1 MVTNRLS
8 VNQKFVNWYDGQQV
22 TNVELTDEQN
32 RNINIDAANVANF
45 MGSGVLETNIIPNV
59 IVDTRHLNTT
69 QQALLSSN
77 AFDGQ
82 NVYVGTVNDVSD
94 TILGVTLAVTISGAN
109 LDGSA
114 FTKVCIIGD
123 TFGGEL
129 IHDDLVFHE
138 NGTKITRGRYKHIR
152 SVLFN
157 NLAGNAYG
165 SINYIGSGY
174 CSVRETESLEVSYD
188 TVIASQD
195 KQPNQFFKDFEP
207 GVHAWTVTQMLEDA
221 VGPDKS
227 VGDLNIGLASVSKR
241 EIAPNDVTTRV
252 GEKFQALGK
261 NIQKISILLS
271 VKEDLT
277 APPGDEFAWSGDI
290 VLELRKLQTDVSCPV
305 SPVPDTALD
314 FDPDPSLISYISLN
328 KDDLEKQGI
337 ELSGEAQIVEFTF
350 TDMTISNPISS
361 PIHEG
366 LYYVFTIGRSSDA
379 HTGTLQFEEVGDL
392 YDSGYMVIYDG
403 SQWVNITDSDMWF
416 VIEGDY
422 IKVADGISYEDGV
435 GVEVPRVYLDS
446 TNTEVPFVYGFIPFY
461 SAQYNYE
468 NYVLL
473 EKKNQYS
480 DQEQDQRTGNMVYSR
495 ATFAPEVS
503 LINSLSLNTLKTT
516 NPWPVLLGDFVD
528 GNPRGNPETIEGTTE
543 IIGLCYNN
551 ELNVLSPDAD
561 LRSFNLVG
569 SILKPNKTNVASYR
583 IIKSELIYDLYGD
596 VNGDG
601 VIDLADLA
609 LVNSWSPD
617 GYDIRKIEGSDPLIV
632 IQAKIATQEKI
643 AAGSVSIEEILRAD
657 VNGDGIVDAADAE
670 LIKQYINKEIFTF
683 PVGSSF
689 QRMNIVVENL
699 LNATTTSV
707 VIQNDPPINNSFV
720 AVPFIGV
727 DFSIEY
733 FANWIPDRLQVVDLR
748 RKLPTA
754 FTKEVT
760 TSLPKGRNDFYFP
773 GNILVGG
780 RVLNPDETVHT
791 LDFETVQVILDIP
804 IIDSYGNKVFL
815 DGYHGIDLFETFV
828 AESSS
833 GKTAYGFDAM
843 KYSDGTYVQMEDFVG
858 NKVRIVPSI
867 QSVSSEFEMAFGAS
881 YKDIIGLYYDPS
893 TSLVTFYID
902 NVYDDHYG
910 NLLPPLS
917 TKILVEVMLKKAGF
931 INSTQTITQGQMRT
945 LLGQ

>member
-8 VNQKFVNWYDGQQV
+8 VNQKFVKWYDGQQV

-45 MGSGVLETNIIPNV
+45 MGSGVLESNIIPNV
-59 IVDTRHLNTT
+59 ILDTRHLNTT
-69 QQALLSSN
+69 QQSLLSSN

-94 TILGVTLAVTISGAN
+94 TILGVTLAVTLSGAN

-138 NGTKITRGRYKHIR
+138 NGTKITRGRYKSIR
-152 SVLFN
+152 AILFN

-165 SINYIGSGY
+165 SNDYIGTGY
-174 CSVRETESLEVSYD
+174 CLVRETESLEVSYD

-207 GVHAWTVTQMLEDA
+207 GVHAWTITQMLEDA
-221 VGPDKS
+221 IGPDKS
-227 VGDLNIGLASVSKR
+227 VGDLNIGLESVSKR

-252 GEKFQALGK
+252 GEKFKALGK

-290 VLELRKLQTDVSCPV
+290 VLELRKLQTDVTCPV

-314 FDPDPSLISYISLN
+314 FDPDPALVSYISLN
-328 KDDLEKQGI
+328 KDDLEKQGV
-337 ELSGEAQIVEFTF
+337 ELSGDAQVVEFTF

-361 PIHEG
+361 PIQEG

-379 HTGTLQFEEVGDL
+379 HTGTLLFEEVGDL

-403 SQWVNITDSDMWF
+403 SQWINVTDSDMWF

-422 IKVADGISYEDGV
+422 IKVSDGISYEDGI

-446 TNTEVPFVYGFIPFY
+446 TNTEVPFVYGLVPFY
-461 SAQYNYE
+461 SAQYDYE

-473 EKKNQYS
+473 ERKNQYS

-495 ATFAPEVS
+495 VTYAPEIS
-503 LINSLSLNTLKTT
+503 MINSSSLSTLKTT

-528 GNPRGNPETIEGTTE
+528 GNPRGNPATIEGTTGT
-543 IIGLCYNN
+543 IGLCYNN

-561 LRSFNLVG
+561 LRSFNLAG

-596 VNGDG
+596 VSGDG
-601 VIDLADLA
+601 VIDLDDLA
-609 LVNSWSPD
+609 LVNSWLPD
-617 GYDIRKIEGSDPLIV
+617 GYDLSDTV
-632 IQAKIATQEKI
+632 TQTKIADGDIDVKR
-643 AAGSVSIEEILRAD
+643 ILRAD
-657 VNGDGIVDAADAE
+657 VNGDGIVDAADLA
-670 LIKQYINKEIFTF
+670 LIEQYINKEISTF
-683 PVGSSF
+683 PAGSSF
-689 QRMNIVVENL
+689 QRMHIVVENL

-707 VIQNDPPINNSFV
+707 AIQDVDASFV
-720 AVPFIGV
+720 AVPFVDV

-748 RKLPTA
+748 RKLPTT

-804 IIDSYGNKVFL
+804 ILDSLGNKVFL

-833 GKTAYGFDAM
+833 GKTAYGFNAM

-867 QSVSSEFEMAFGAS
+867 QSVSSEFEMVFGAS

-902 NVYDDHYG
+902 NAYDDHYG

-917 TKILVEVMLKKAGF
+917 TKVLVEVMLKKAGF